1 MTVTPQTGGVPVMRE
16 AARSR
21 RARARLRSAVPAQL
35 AAGAALLAVLIVLAF
50 LAPVYT
56 AFDPIK
62 IDMRNT
68 LSAPDSVNWLGTDH
82 LGRDVFTRIAYGA
95 RLSLFVGVA
104 AVLPAAVLGI
114 VLGMLAGYF
123 RGWLDELIMRTS
135 DILLAFPILILAMG
149 IAVALGRSLSNA
161 VIAMAIVLLPT
172 YARLA
177 RSQVLSVRHRDF
189 IAAARVVGASD
200 RSILRRHILPNSL
213 DTILVQASLDIGVAI
228 IVIASLSFLGVGAQ
242 PPTPEWGAMIL
253 EGKLYIREAW
263 WISTFPGVAMFI
275 TVLVLFLVGDG
286 LRDWVDRSRA
296 T

>member
-1 MTVTPQTGGVPVMRE
+1 M
-16 AARSR
+16 
-21 RARARLRSAVPAQL
+21 PAQL
-35 AAGAALLAVLIVLAF
+35 SVGVALLVILVGRD
-50 LAPVYT
+50 PRTGVH
-56 AFDPIK
+56 AFDPVK

-68 LSAPDSVNWLGTDH
+68 LVPPDGVNWLGTDH

-104 AVLPAAVLGI
+104 AVVPAAVLGLLFGI
-114 VLGMLAGYF
+114 VAGYF
-123 RGWLDELIMRTS
+123 GGWMDELIMRAS

-189 IAAARVVGASD
+189 IAAARVIGSSD
-200 RSILRRHILPNSL
+200 RSILRRHVLPNSL
-213 DTILVQASLDIGVAI
+213 DSIIVQASLDVGVAI

-263 WISTFPGVAMFI
+263 WISTFPGVAMFV
-275 TVLVLFLVGDG
+275 TVLILFLVGDG
-286 LRDWVDRSRA
+286 LRDWVDHARR
-296 T
+296 